1 MTTTDT
7 AAASAASD
15 ASDPSPTALEEA
27 VTSTDPNT
35 LSQVWG
41 FGGMTSVLLGAI
53 AGLLVGFERLDL
65 ASADVFSSADEM
77 FQFWSAHRVA
87 LVLLGVL
94 PALMGLATTVVPRQ
108 CGGSLLFPRAAAL
121 ACWTWLIGA
130 GMTIAG
136 FLADGGLGTPGGA
149 GQRQATALT
158 LMGLLLVIGGLLL
171 ASVCVMTTIVSGRA
185 AGTGL
190 RDLPFTAWTTLVAAT
205 IWTGML
211 PVLAANTVLAYVDLR
226 GRPALRFGA
235 EDAIWEQL
243 SWMFTHPA
251 IYVLALPVLGI
262 ALDVISSATGTE
274 TANRGVL
281 LVATAAFGFLSFGA
295 YAQSFFDTP
304 GTPIMEEAI
313 YVLDAFAIIP
323 IALAILGGVADLL
336 RRGGSNLGSK
346 PPAPVVLLLL
356 AVLLVVAGTV
366 LGALR
371 VVAPWDLLGTSVTG
385 AQFTLIVGAA
395 IIGMV
400 AGLNHW
406 GEDLLGSPGSPGL
419 ILLGGLAATLGVA
432 LIGAA
437 DAISGFGGQAD
448 FTGVDLATAGYPGS
462 GVGALNAVALLGAA
476 AFLAAGL
483 IWMFAGV
490 RHLMADTEAEVA

>member
-7 AAASAASD
+7 D
-15 ASDPSPTALEEA
+15 ASSTALEE
-27 VTSTDPNT
+27 VITSTDPVT
-35 LSQVWG
+35 LAKVWG
-41 FGGMTSVLLGAI
+41 MGGMTAVLVGLV
-53 AGLLVGFERLDL
+53 AGLLVSLERLDL
-65 ASADVFSSADEM
+65 DGAGVFGSADEV
-77 FQFWSAHRVA
+77 FQFWSVHRVA

-94 PALMGLATTVVPRQ
+94 PVLIALGTTIVPRQ
-108 CGGSLLFPRAAAL
+108 CGANTLLFPRAAAL
-121 ACWTWLIGA
+121 SCWTWLIGA
-130 GMTIAG
+130 GMTVVG
-136 FLADGGLGTPGGA
+136 FLVDGGLGTPGGG

-158 LMGLLLVIGGLLL
+158 LMGLLLVIGGLLVATMCIL
-171 ASVCVMTTIVSGRA
+171 STILSGRA
-185 AGTGL
+185 AGIGL
-190 RDLPFTAWTTLVAAT
+190 GDLPFLSWTTLVAGT
-205 IWTGML
+205 VWLGML
-211 PVLAANTVLAYVDLR
+211 PVLAANAVLAYVDLR
-226 GRPALRFGA
+226 GRPAVRFGA

-251 IYVLALPVLGI
+251 IYILALPVLGI

-313 YVLDAFAIIP
+313 YVLNAFAIIP

-336 RRGGSNLGSK
+336 RRGRSNLGSK

-366 LGALR
+366 LGAIR

-395 IIGMV
+395 IIGTV

-432 LIGAA
+432 LIGVA

-462 GVGALNAVALLGAA
+462 GVGALNAVALLGAV

-490 RHLMADTEAEVA
+490 THLMADTKAEVA